1 MNLTWP
7 AWLKL
12 NRQAGETAEQQDAEA
27 VLLPVS
33 ALYSKAVVL
42 LVLTIGIVLSALLVI
57 YSAHQYRLHFNHQQ
71 QLVAQWDEL
80 QVEWGQLQL
89 EQGALAASSRVE
101 NLATKRLGMQ
111 IPATVEVIRD
121 ER

>member
-1 MNLTWP
+1 MKPQLP
-7 AWLKL
+7 GWL
-12 NRQAGETAEQQDAEA
+12 RFGQRSAEQAPQTAQT
-27 VLLPVS
+27 VLVPVS
-33 ALYSKAVVL
+33 ELYVKAVVVL
-42 LVLTIGIVLSALLVI
+42 LLTLGILISALLVI
-57 YSAHQYRLHFNHQQ
+57 YSAHQYRQEFNHQQ